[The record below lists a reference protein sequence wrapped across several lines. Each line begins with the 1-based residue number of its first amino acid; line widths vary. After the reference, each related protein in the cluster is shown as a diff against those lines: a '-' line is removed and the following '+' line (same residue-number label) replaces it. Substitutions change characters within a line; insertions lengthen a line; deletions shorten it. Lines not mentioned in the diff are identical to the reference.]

1 MIPEVP
7 GLKPIALDVFDHGVD
22 RAGKP
27 RIPAR
32 PDFAP
37 HFLLALTTHRFP
49 DPKRALV
56 ELLERWGS
64 GPDREPGRTADGGGA
79 VGGDRLRLVCS
90 DEVEDLE
97 AAFPG
102 ESDAFIDEDDHYA
115 DTWARAGERDQRHGV
130 RGREREPP
138 RDGPK

>member
-1 MIPEVP
+1 M
-7 GLKPIALDVFDHGVD
+7 GLTGN
-22 RAGKP
+22 RA
-27 RIPAR
+27 
-32 PDFAP
+32 
-37 HFLLALTTHRFP
+37 
-49 DPKRALV
+49 
-56 ELLERWGS
+56 ER
-64 GPDREPGRTADGGGA
+64 RMA
-79 VGGDRLRLVCS
+79 VGLSEDRLRLVCS

-130 RGREREPP
+130 RGREREPL

>member
-1 MIPEVP
+1 M
-7 GLKPIALDVFDHGVD
+7 GLTGN
-22 RAGKP
+22 RA
-27 RIPAR
+27 
-32 PDFAP
+32 
-37 HFLLALTTHRFP
+37 
-49 DPKRALV
+49 
-56 ELLERWGS
+56 ER
-64 GPDREPGRTADGGGA
+64 RMA
-79 VGGDRLRLVCS
+79 VGLSEDRLRLVCS
-90 DEVEDLE
+90 DEVEDLDEDLE